1 MARTVTIRL
10 PDKAYEVV
18 RAAAEADRRSIANLI
33 EIATLRHLEERSFME
48 TAEAGEIL
56 SDRGLLRRLKA
67 GHAQAAAQKG
77 RFVRGL

>member
-10 PDKAYEVV
+10 PDEAYEIV

-33 EIATLRHLEERSFME
+33 ETATLRHLEEQSFVE
-48 TAEAGEIL
+48 PAEAREIL
-56 SDRGLLRRLKA
+56 ADRGLLRRIKA
-67 GHAQAAAQKG
+67 GHAESASRKG